1 MGEQSRNF
9 WKKAIIHIDMD
20 AFFAAIEVRDN
31 PALAGKPVIIGGN
44 PQSRG
49 VVSTC
54 SYEARKFGVHS
65 AMSSSEAYRRCPQ
78 GIFIRGDHAKYA
90 GVSRQIHAVFDEYTP
105 LVQPLS
111 CDEAFLDVTGVQ
123 RLFGSPPEIAEK
135 IRRHI
140 FSVVNL
146 TASAGVAGT
155 LFVAKIAS
163 DMNKPDGLTVIE
175 DDEVM
180 SRLAPLPVG
189 RIWGLGK
196 VGVKRVNELGI
207 RSIGDLQNWPENEL
221 VGALGNIGS
230 HLFRLCRGI
239 DKREITG
246 EMEREKSVSNETT
259 FDSDI
264 LAFSE
269 LDRTLL
275 YLSDKVARRCRK
287 YGLEGRVVQLKVK
300 YHDFK
305 QVTRRVTLIRPTANS
320 QIIYN
325 TVKELLKEKT
335 DAGLK
340 PVRLVGVGVGS
351 FTDDSAENGFQSS
364 LFADEPENREN
375 KLGCKMQDVDK
386 ATDIIA
392 AKFNNPGLIGRGTLM
407 LDSKKGRKRK

>member
-1 MGEQSRNF
+1 MDEQNSGF
-9 WKKAIIHIDMD
+9 WEKAIIHIDMD
-20 AFFAAIEVRDN
+20 AFFAAIEIRDN
-31 PALAGKPVIIGGN
+31 PALAGKPVIIGGS
-44 PQSRG
+44 PKSRG

-78 GIFIRGDHAKYA
+78 AVFLRGDHTKYA
-90 GVSRQIHAVFDEYTP
+90 GVSRQIHAIFDEYTP
-105 LVQPLS
+105 LVLPLS

-123 RLFGSPPEIAEK
+123 RLFGTPPEIADK

-140 FSVVNL
+140 FSAVSL

-163 DMNKPDGLTVIE
+163 DMNKPDGLTVIA
-175 DDEVM
+175 DNEVM

-196 VGVKRVNELGI
+196 VGVQRVNALGI
-207 RSIGDLQNWPENEL
+207 RSIGDLQSWPETEL

-264 LAFSE
+264 ISFQE
-269 LDRTLL
+269 LDRALL

-305 QVTRRVTLIRPTANS
+305 QVTRRVTLVQPTANS
-320 QIIYN
+320 QLIYN

-340 PVRLVGVGVGS
+340 PVCLVGVGVGS
-351 FTDDSAENGFQSS
+351 FADDVHGAGFQTALFEDELLNRDHKLSS
-364 LFADEPENREN
+364 
-375 KLGCKMQDVDK
+375 KLLDVDK

-407 LDSKKGRKRK
+407 LGSAKGRKKK